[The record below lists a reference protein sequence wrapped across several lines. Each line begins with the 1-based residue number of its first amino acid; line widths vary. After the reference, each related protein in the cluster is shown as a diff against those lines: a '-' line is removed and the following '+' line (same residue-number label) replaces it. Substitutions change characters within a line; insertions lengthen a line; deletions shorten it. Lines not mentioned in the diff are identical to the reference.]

1 MTAIDA
7 NILSLEATAESIS
20 RCTLFK
26 GIRPE
31 SLMRLA
37 EAARSFFLP
46 RNGTLYRQGA
56 PADDLF
62 IVVSG
67 QIGMFLP
74 LPNGA
79 EKIIV
84 LARSCDSVCEATA
97 YLGVPHTATAVAKV
111 DSHLLAI
118 SSEVLRQQ
126 AQQDAGLACQLL
138 EAMSNR
144 VMGLISDIAGSSP
157 RSSLHRL
164 SYYLL
169 QFRKEG
175 DARNY
180 ALTLPASKL
189 DIAAKLNLAQAS
201 LSRAFRQLT
210 EMDAI
215 AVKGR
220 KIQVLDAEV
229 LAELCRNGE
238 DDGANGAH

>member
-1 MTAIDA
+1 MTVAPSS
-7 NILSLEATAESIS
+7 ILSLTETAESIG

-26 GIRPE
+26 GVRSE
-31 SLMRLA
+31 SLLRLA
-37 EAARSFFLP
+37 ESARSVFLP
-46 RNGTLYRQGA
+46 RNGTLYRQGEL
-56 PADDLF
+56 ADDLF

-97 YLGVPHTATAVAKV
+97 YLGVPHTATAVARV

-144 VMGLISDIAGSSP
+144 VIGLISDIAGSSP
-157 RSSLHRL
+157 RSSLQRL

-169 QFRKEG
+169 QFRAEDNPRVYG
-175 DARNY
+175 
-180 ALTLPASKL
+180 LTLPASKR

-201 LSRAFRQLT
+201 LSRAFRQLL
-210 EMDAI
+210 EMEVI
-215 AVKGR
+215 AVAGR
-220 KIQVLDAEV
+220 KIQVLDAEA
-229 LAELCRNGE
+229 LAEFCRNGE
-238 DDGANGAH
+238 DNGAD